1 MLNFL
6 LVSHYLPPSRYG
18 QPRVIQRLLQNLPAE
33 SYALASVESYD
44 RSRVQPDQDGPWLPG
59 DYIHLQKLDWLDRIL
74 IRRPLVP
81 YARLL
86 GALPEIWF
94 RSRQLSRLI
103 RERRSDVT
111 IACSGDIADL
121 PAAWLASKRTG
132 CAFIPYMFDDYVEQ
146 WAFQPQLRRLAAALE
161 RRFIGDAAKVIV
173 PNEFLR
179 REYQARYGL
188 GDKLVVINN
197 PWLSDVS
204 PPSGEAVRRDGPK
217 RIVYTGSIYH
227 VHFDAFATLCQALGL
242 LDGKATLDIY
252 SATPAETLTVNG
264 LDRFVHHGHVDDKTS
279 AAVQRDADILFLP
292 LAFQSSAQ
300 AVIRT
305 SAPGKM
311 GEYLSSGR
319 PLLIHAPADSYI
331 AWYGREHD
339 CAEVVTER
347 DPTALAAAIQ
357 RLLTQPGHAAKL
369 VANAKA
375 RAQADFSPEVAA
387 TRFAQTLACVSSQ
400 SGSGA

>member
-1 MLNFL
+1 MNFL

-18 QPRVIQRLLQNLPAE
+18 QPRVIQRLLQSLPAE
-33 SYALASVESYD
+33 SYALASVETYD
-44 RSRVQPDQDGPWLPG
+44 RDQVRPDQDGPWLPAK
-59 DYIHLQKLDWLDRIL
+59 YVRLRKLDWLDRIMM
-74 IRRPLVP
+74 RRPLAP

-86 GALPEIWF
+86 SALPEIQF
-94 RSRQLSRLI
+94 RSGQIAKLI
-103 RERRSDVT
+103 RERESAVT

-121 PAAWLASKRTG
+121 PAAWLASKQTG
-132 CAFIPYMFDDYVEQ
+132 CAFIPYMFDDYLEQ
-146 WAFQPQLRRLAAALE
+146 WAFQSPLRRLAAALE
-161 RRFIGDAAKVIV
+161 RRFIADAAKVIV

-179 REYQARYGL
+179 REYQDRYGL

-197 PWLSDVS
+197 PWLSDAP
-204 PPSGEAVRRDGPK
+204 PPSGEAVRHEGAK

-227 VHFDAFATLCQALGL
+227 VHFDAFANLCKALGL
-242 LDGKATLDIY
+242 LGGAATLDIY
-252 SATPAETLTVNG
+252 SATPPDILTANG
-264 LDRFVHHGHVDDKTS
+264 LDGFVHHGHVDDRTS

-292 LAFQSSAQ
+292 LAFRSSAQ

-339 CAEVVTER
+339 CAEVVTEQE
-347 DPTALAAAIQ
+347 PGALAAAAR
-357 RLLTQPGHAAKL
+357 RLLTQPEHVARL

-387 TRFAQTLACVSSQ
+387 DRFVQTLASLSNNP
-400 SGSGA
+400 GSNA